1 MKNFIKGIIKRFLPK
16 NLYNDLT
23 PYFVHLP
30 KAVLANFVF
39 GFPSKKI
46 KIIGVA
52 GTKGKSTT
60 AYLISQ
66 LLEALGQKTA
76 LISTTSVKIGEEEKL
91 NPYKMTSVG
100 AWDLQAFLKE
110 AVLKGCDFAILET
123 SSHALKQFRTWGVD
137 FNLAVLTN
145 MMPDHQEYHK
155 SIEDYS
161 LSHLKMIS
169 QKTRALVLNYDD
181 PNLQPFREL
190 VVRKIGFGFDQQAD
204 LLMKNFDISDSGSW
218 LEVFWEKHQ
227 ARFVTK
233 FLGKFNLY
241 NLTAALATVYALGFD
256 IKKLVGKT
264 ESLKPA
270 PGRAEKIINNK
281 GFEVLVDYAHSPDSF
296 ENLLSALRP
305 YVKGR
310 LIAVTGACG
319 ERDASKRPEMGKILA
334 NYCDFCVITNDDPY
348 GEDEEKIA
356 KELIAG
362 LIGSGKFKENQNWW
376 KVLDRRQAI
385 KRGFELAQKNDT
397 VVIMGKG
404 AEQWQVFKDKKIPWD
419 DRLVAREELEKK

>member
-181 PNLQPFREL
+181 PNLRPFREL

-218 LEVFWEKHQ
+218 LEVFWEKNQ
-227 ARFVTK
+227 VRFVTK

-241 NLTAALATVYALGFD
+241 NLAAALAAVYALGFD

-270 PGRAEKIINNK
+270 PGRVEKIVNNK

-362 LIGSGKFKENQNWW
+362 LVESGKFKENQNWW

-385 KRGFELAQKNDT
+385 KKGFVLAQKNDA

-419 DRLVAREELEKK
+419 DRKVAREELEKK